1 VLFVVLFCGYT
12 VNLYKLQKIL
22 SMVPR
27 FPVALLLF
35 AFVNLALA
43 TFVVPAAKPE
53 LTLADVN
60 LTPKIL
66 EEGKPSS
73 WWLARTYLTSAR
85 VPDIVVCGS
94 SQIGGLQAA
103 DANTSGKTIDFVSN
117 RRCLTIESELA
128 KSFGPGLEVFLS
140 ALPGAMVSD
149 HFAIARALFRPSHQP
164 AVLVLTV
171 SPRDFIDNTL
181 PSAGSTDSYRFFS
194 QYSDMSRYTGWA
206 FHDPWSRFT
215 YFVSTELPLRAQL
228 SVFNGWVEQLV
239 AKLKESDTAGGVAS
253 AAPMHANAAASA
265 AEQLKFVMGAYGGN
279 LKPGQAVLTPNLP
292 KIYVDNSLDYKHRY
306 RNQYPDSYDVQFN
319 FMRAYL
325 AQLKQ
330 EDIKVLVVGMPLTSI
345 NRQLLSNGFWNAF
358 RGQLA
363 DECQKSGAQYLD
375 LSASPDFKVSDFC
388 DTVHLNAD
396 GGARLAEHIG
406 KAVEQNTA
414 LSAALKKRLDA
425 GQDR

>member
-1 VLFVVLFCGYT
+1 
-12 VNLYKLQKIL
+12 
-22 SMVPR
+22 MVPR

-35 AFVNLALA
+35 VLVNVALA
-43 TFVVPAAKPE
+43 SFLVPTAKPQ

-73 WWLARTYLTSAR
+73 WWLARTYLTSAK

-117 RRCLTIESELA
+117 RRCLTLENDLA
-128 KSFGPGLEVFLS
+128 KAFGQTEVFLS

-149 HFAIARALFRPSHQP
+149 HFAISRALFRPAHQP
-164 AVLVLTV
+164 ALLVLTV

-181 PSAGSTDSYRFFS
+181 PSAGATDSYRFFS
-194 QYSDMSRYTGWA
+194 QYCDMSAYTGWA
-206 FHDPWSRFT
+206 FHEPWSRFT
-215 YFVSTELPLRAQL
+215 YFISTELPLRSQL
-228 SVFNGWVEQLV
+228 QVFNQVIEKLV
-239 AKLKESDTAGGVAS
+239 QKLKELDTASSANASSSAGNLVSSVPAS
-253 AAPMHANAAASA
+253 AAAASA

-306 RNQYPDSYDVQFN
+306 RDQYPVSYDVQFN
-319 FMRAYL
+319 FMRAFL
-325 AQLKQ
+325 SELRQ
-330 EDIKVLVVGMPLTSI
+330 ENIKVLVVGMPLTKN
-345 NRQLLSNGFWNAF
+345 NRVLLSSGFWQGF
-358 RGQLA
+358 RA
-363 DECQKSGAQYLD
+363 RIAEECQQNGAFYLD
-375 LSASPDFKVSDFC
+375 LSASSDFPITDFC

-396 GGARLAEHIG
+396 GGAHLAEKISD
-406 KAVEQNTA
+406 AIRSSAELRDA
-414 LSAALKKRLDA
+414 LTGRLKSGSPTK
-425 GQDR
+425 